1 MINSSINENK
11 RSPVVVVLGHVDH
24 GKTSLL
30 DYIRKANVAKGEA
43 GGITQSIGAY
53 EIDHKVKETG
63 QTRKITFIDTPGHEA
78 FSKMRGRGAKVAD
91 VAILLVAADD
101 GVQNQTKEAIKI
113 IQDAKIPYVVAI
125 NKIDKQPDLSAVK
138 NQLTSAGVLMEGYGG
153 DVANVGVSAKTGE
166 GVEELLDLLLLSADI
181 EDMSFDP
188 KNPGSAFVLES
199 HMDPK
204 RGNIVTVII
213 KDGELK
219 VGDFVDS
226 ASASGKIK
234 SLEDFIGKKI
244 VSARPSTPV
253 AISGFT
259 DLPKIGDMISVVP
272 KLDKIS
278 KTQKNNLNSIKRVVK
293 ADEKSLTLVLK
304 ADVSGSLEA
313 LSESI
318 KALKLPKEINLK
330 IVAESVGAITDGD
343 VQFAISTG
351 SKIIGFKTYPTKQAE
366 NLIRDHKVECITSE
380 IIYEILEK
388 LENIYK
394 VLSDVKKGILEILAV
409 FIVKGK
415 EQVIGGKVIM
425 GEIVNNSTLEIVR
438 DGARVGELKI
448 INLQQGKRDASKVV
462 EGMECGML
470 VSYVGELKAR
480 DQLLLR

>member
-1 MINSSINENK
+1 MTNSSTNENK

-43 GGITQSIGAY
+43 GGITQSVGAY

-63 QTRKITFIDTPGHEA
+63 EVRKITFIDTPGHEA

-125 NKIDKQPDLSAVK
+125 NKIDKQSDLSAVK

-153 DVANVGVSAKTGE
+153 NVANIGVSAKTGE
-166 GVEELLDLLLLSADI
+166 GIEELLDLLLLSADI
-181 EDMSFDP
+181 EDMSFNP

-204 RGNIVTVII
+204 RGNIVTVIV

-219 VGDFVDS
+219 IGDFVDS

-234 SLEDFIGKKI
+234 SLEDFAGKKI
-244 VSARPSTPV
+244 TSAHPSTPV

-259 DLPKIGDMISVVP
+259 ELPKIGDTISVVT
-272 KLDKIS
+272 KLE
-278 KTQKNNLNSIKRVVK
+278 KTVKAKNNLNSVKRVIK
-293 ADEKSLTLVLK
+293 ADEKSLNLVLK

-313 LSESI
+313 LSEAI

-351 SKIIGFKTYPTKQAE
+351 SKIIGFKSYPTKPAE

-388 LENIYK
+388 IENIYK
-394 VLSDVKKGILEILAV
+394 VLSDVKRGILEILAV

-425 GEIVNNSTLEIVR
+425 GEIVNNSTLEILR
-438 DGARVGELKI
+438 AGARVGELKI
-448 INLQQGKRDASKVV
+448 INLQQGKKDAAKVT
-462 EGMECGML
+462 EGEECGIL
-470 VSYVGELKAR
+470 VSYIGELKKG

>member
-1 MINSSINENK
+1 MTNNSTNENK

-53 EIDHKVKETG
+53 EINHKVKETG
-63 QTRKITFIDTPGHEA
+63 EVRKITFIDTPGHEA

-91 VAILLVAADD
+91 VAILLVASDD

-125 NKIDKQPDLSAVK
+125 NKIDKQPDLNAVK

-153 DVANVGVSAKTGE
+153 NVANIGVSAKTGE

-181 EDMSFDP
+181 EDMSFNP

-226 ASASGKIK
+226 PSASGKIK
-234 SLEDFIGKKI
+234 SLEDFSGKKI
-244 VSARPSTPV
+244 TSAKPSSPVS
-253 AISGFT
+253 ISGFT
-259 DLPKIGDMISVVP
+259 DLPKIGDTISVVP
-272 KLDKIS
+272 KLEKTS
-278 KTQKNNLNSIKRVVK
+278 KTKNNLNSIKRVIK
-293 ADEKSLTLVLK
+293 ADEKSLNLFLK

-351 SKIIGFKTYPTKQAE
+351 AKIIGFKTYPTKASE

-388 LENIYK
+388 IENIYK
-394 VLSDVKKGILEILAV
+394 VLSDVKRGILEILAV

-425 GEIVNNSTLEIVR
+425 GEIVNNSTLEILR
-438 DGARVGELKI
+438 AGERIGELKI
-448 INLQQGKRDASKVV
+448 INLQQGKKDAAKVT
-462 EGMECGML
+462 EGEECGML
-470 VSYVGELKAR
+470 VSYIGELKKG